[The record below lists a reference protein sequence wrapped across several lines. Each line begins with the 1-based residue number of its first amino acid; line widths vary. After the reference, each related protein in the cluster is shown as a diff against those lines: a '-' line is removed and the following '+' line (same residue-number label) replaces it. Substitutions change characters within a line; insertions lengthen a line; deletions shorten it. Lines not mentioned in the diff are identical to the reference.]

1 MIHHDHSHLRAYIIF
16 FFMSVI
22 LIGSLVYFY
31 APFSSGNLQSNTI
44 TPIANIPQQNEPGTF
59 LDEPVVPSADNT
71 PMGEEDEVERSAKR
85 MRFTRLLLKYQ
96 ADLQSLQAEKM
107 NNLGKPTDP
116 ELDKKIANMTTRIE
130 NLENIITK
138 LSE

>member
-16 FFMSVI
+16 FFMSVV

-31 APFSSGNLQSNTI
+31 APFSSGNLQSNTL
-44 TPIANIPQQNEPGTF
+44 TQTNTIPQQNESGTF

-71 PMGEEDEVERSAKR
+71 PLDEESEAERSAKR

-116 ELDKKIANMTTRIE
+116 ELDKKIASMNTRIE

>member
-31 APFSSGNLQSNTI
+31 APFSPGNLQSNTI
-44 TPIANIPQQNEPGTF
+44 MPTNNTSQQNEPGSF

-71 PMGEEDEVERSAKR
+71 PMGDEDEAERSAKR

-96 ADLQSLQAEKM
+96 ADLQELQAEKM
-107 NNLGKPTDP
+107 NNRGKPTDP
-116 ELDKKIANMTTRIE
+116 ELDKKIANMNTRIE

-138 LSE
+138 LSD